1 MYRFSPVLLHPFSQK
16 YILAQEGGERGR
28 APGQN
33 APTPYPAR
41 LYSLSPPREGEG
53 RALSPLPGK
62 GRRPIAHPL
71 TYAHLPLRF
80 SPFSPPP
87 LSRRIPRLLLGTFPH
102 LGGAGTLRRRKR
114 RSRGLRSAGESR
126 LRVGPPPAPRRFH
139 SAAPPP
145 ATRVRVVKMR
155 PEWAPSLK
163 AEEKKRRVACARAPP
178 IAARSP
184 VASCDTAPRRASSPR
199 STRTL

>member
-33 APTPYPAR
+33 APTPYLAR

-102 LGGAGTLRRRKR
+102 LGGGNAPSAKAKVSGAPVGGRVTLARGTAARPSTLPFRRPAARDASTR
-114 RSRGLRSAGESR
+114 REDAP
-126 LRVGPPPAPRRFH
+126 RVGALFE
-139 SAAPPP
+139 S
-145 ATRVRVVKMR
+145 
-155 PEWAPSLK
+155 
-163 AEEKKRRVACARAPP
+163 
-178 IAARSP
+178 
-184 VASCDTAPRRASSPR
+184 
-199 STRTL
+199 